1 MTERQALMLNGR
13 AEERRAFVAEV
24 DVLHAGRPAPRR
36 LWGKNLSEK
45 GMFLQVT
52 HGFRVG
58 QRLSLRFDLNGA
70 EIHIP
75 SAEVVWI
82 RSQKEG
88 ALEAGMGL
96 RFEDIK
102 SADREKMRTYI
113 LETDV
118 DSGLPGAMNESKQPV
133 CVSDITEVPKIRA
146 GFAASLLPLK
156 TPRPVT
162 MRPSH
167 RSVVPNLT
175 HAVTLLRKSPVLST
189 PPVHP
194 SIHSFLEPNDSELHG
209 AQPGLNSQ
217 AVTAENNTLVNN
229 DQLFSDES
237 PSLYEQETAVVNKGS
252 MPLESLAFDEQQP
265 GLRALDG
272 QENPT
277 KNESRSRQEPDEPAF
292 LHYAKDIKKEQRFEA
307 GDLSAVDLPNATPRQ
322 AIYRRKKKVSPLI
335 YSFFFVLMAGVGFF
349 LLWRPSPP
357 TAYEF
362 ETSPK
367 KGAQARLVLNDDGV
381 VTQDAPTAERA
392 STKAAP
398 VVTSPPAESAPKA
411 VKAKPENPAPKMQD
425 SVDLASAAPVEIEK
439 VSGKKIYTPKVV
451 TEYGRVHL
459 GITGG
464 KVVRSFG
471 LIRPARVVVDLE
483 GAKHP
488 GNITFKVENHGIK
501 KVRIGRPDGRLVRV
515 VIITEGERRPQAIS
529 SVKRK
534 SKLSVAWQ

>member
-1 MTERQALMLNGR
+1 MLNGR

-24 DVLHAGRPAPRR
+24 DVLHAGRPAPKR

-45 GMFLQVT
+45 GMFLQVG

-58 QRLSLRFDLNGA
+58 QRLSLRFDLNGT
-70 EIHIP
+70 EVHIP
-75 SAEVVWI
+75 SAEVVWV

-88 ALEAGMGL
+88 VLEAGAGL

-102 SADREKMRTYI
+102 PADREKMRTYI

-118 DSGLPGAMNESKQPV
+118 DSGLPGALKESVKPV
-133 CVSDITEVPKIRA
+133 SVSDITEVPQTRA

-156 TPRPVT
+156 SPRPVT

-175 HAVTLLRKSPVLST
+175 HAVTLLRKGPVLST

-194 SIHSFLEPNDSELHG
+194 SMHSFLEPRESELRN
-209 AQPGLNSQ
+209 AK
-217 AVTAENNTLVNN
+217 AVTTPQTDVPENNTLVNS

-237 PSLYEQETAVVNKGS
+237 PSLYEQETAILNNGVTPMG
-252 MPLESLAFDEQQP
+252 SLAFEDQPP

-272 QENPT
+272 QEHPT
-277 KNESRSRQEPDEPAF
+277 KNESRSRKEPEEPAF

-307 GDLSAVDLPNATPRQ
+307 GDLSAVDLPNASPRQ
-322 AIYRRKKKVSPLI
+322 AIYRRKKKTSPLI
-335 YSFFFVLMAGVGFF
+335 STFFFVVMAGVGFF

-362 ETSPK
+362 DVPSE
-367 KGAQARLVLNDDGV
+367 KGTQARLVLSEDGV
-381 VTQDAPTAERA
+381 VTQDTPAEKKT
-392 STKAAP
+392 SPKTAP
-398 VVTSPPAESAPKA
+398 VVVPSPTASTPKKVKTKTEQPAPKA
-411 VKAKPENPAPKMQD
+411 QD
-425 SVDLASAAPVEIEK
+425 NNTDLAQAAPVEIEK
-439 VSGKKIYTPKVV
+439 VSGKKIYTPQLV
-451 TEYGRVHL
+451 TEYGRLHL

-488 GNITFKVENHGIK
+488 GNITFKVEKHGIK